1 MAGGRWPDGNDA
13 DGGALQSG
21 SAHVCADGDVGW
33 IPQVVLCDLP
43 AMFWRFL
50 TGDDS
55 RNYYWGIFL
64 LLPAF
69 FFGLSALLLVSRGVE
84 NKFKLLQLS
93 GVFVPVL
100 LLFAVSWRMPL
111 FVDRY
116 FFCCVRYPN
125 HFGDPDCRK

>member
-1 MAGGRWPDGNDA
+1 
-13 DGGALQSG
+13 
-21 SAHVCADGDVGW
+21 
-33 IPQVVLCDLP
+33 
-43 AMFWRFL
+43 MFWRFL

-116 FFCCVRYPN
+116 FFAA
-125 HFGDPDCRK
+125 